1 MKMISQL
8 LSDRHLNIA
17 QEFYEVYRVSIFAF
31 VAFVFALVII
41 VCLYIYSLHRSRKY
55 KEREE
60 ELLQFN
66 NRILK
71 TLKEPVCFVGADG
84 IIQKILNAED
94 PLFLGIPSREL
105 EGMSVKAFIS
115 DEQEQE
121 YQMQMIRDTFHTK
134 ESHQA
139 KVQIQSLFEEDYYVM
154 VRMEYFDD
162 KRILC
167 TLHNITELERERL
180 HSEQLHQ
187 YFESILNNLPV
198 AVTVKSVENDLNYV
212 FWNKK
217 AYEMLR
223 PDQNSIARKN
233 HFDLFDKEVANQL
246 NAQDEKVIRSKNTY
260 AGVQKCH
267 LHDKY
272 DHFLQVN
279 KVMLPYENGNHI
291 VSAIVDITEIHEK
304 REQLALLNYK
314 YGLMIKAVK
323 LIPWTYD
330 IRAGRFEY
338 DLSAVFPKNLQPYNV
353 NTYSLDGIRSLVH
366 PDDKQLTNR
375 IIDEVM
381 AGATQRLEF
390 EYRAVA
396 YDDTDNYRW
405 TKSFVTIGK
414 RDETGAPLLV
424 VGASLDIHESK
435 MMEQALREAKEKAE
449 EANRLKTSF
458 LANMSHEIRTPL
470 NAIIGFSGILAD
482 TEDATERK
490 EYIEIIEYNN
500 GILLQLIN
508 DVLDLAKIEAGIF
521 ECSFEKIDLNY
532 LIEGIYQTACLRMKN
547 PLVQLIIDE
556 YPTIDGLFS
565 DYYRLTQVITNFIN
579 NAIKFTEQGE
589 IHIGCKVQEEDKLY
603 FYVKDTGCG
612 LSADQCERVFDRFVK
627 FHPFV
632 QGTGLGLAICQM
644 IVEKLGGT
652 IGVRS
657 DKSVGSE
664 FWFTIPYAL
673 K

>member
-8 LSDRHLNIA
+8 LSAKHLNIA
-17 QEFYEVYRVSIFAF
+17 QEFYEVYQVSIFAF
-31 VAFVFALVII
+31 VAFIVALVVI

-60 ELLQFN
+60 ELLRFN

-71 TLKEPVCFVGADG
+71 TLKEPVCFVDVDG

-94 PLFLGIPSREL
+94 PLFLGISSKEL

-115 DEQEQE
+115 DQQEQE
-121 YQMQMIRDTFHTK
+121 SQMQMIQDTFRTR

-139 KVQIQSLFEEDYYVM
+139 KVHIHSMFEEDCYVM

-162 KRILC
+162 KCILC

-180 HSEQLHQ
+180 RSEHLHQ

-223 PDQNSIARKN
+223 PDHDCIIRKS
-233 HFDLFDKEVANQL
+233 HFDLFNKEVANQL
-246 NAQDEKVIRSKNTY
+246 NAQDEKVIESKNTY
-260 AGVQKCH
+260 AGIQQCH
-267 LHDKY
+267 LHDGY

-304 REQLALLNYK
+304 RELLALLNYK
-314 YGLMIKAVK
+314 YSLMIKAVK

-338 DLSAVFPKNLQPYNV
+338 DLSAVSPENTHPYNAD
-353 NTYSLDGIRSLVH
+353 TYSLDGMRSLVH
-366 PDDKQLTNR
+366 PDDKQHTNQ
-375 IIDEVM
+375 IIDELM
-381 AGATQRLEF
+381 TGAPQRLEF
-390 EYRAVA
+390 EFRAVTHN
-396 YDDTDNYRW
+396 DTDNFRW

-414 RDETGAPLLV
+414 RDETGAPLLI

-482 TEDATERK
+482 TEDAIERK

-521 ECSFEKIDLNY
+521 ECSVEKIDTNQ
-532 LIEGIYQTACLRMKN
+532 LIEGAYQAASLRMKDSQ
-547 PLVQLIIDE
+547 VQLIIDE
-556 YPTIDGLFS
+556 YPAIEGVFS
-565 DYYRLTQVITNFIN
+565 DNYRLTQVITNFLN

-589 IHIGCKVQEEDKLY
+589 IHIGCKIHEENNLY

-612 LSADQCERVFDRFVK
+612 LSVDQCERVFERFVK

-644 IVEKLGGT
+644 IVERLGGT

-657 DKSVGSE
+657 EKSIGSE
-664 FWFTIPYAL
+664 FWFTIPYEL